1 MITNGLFHFSY
12 TKFCLSISCFFP
24 ERRLE
29 TDNAFWHRN
38 TRAQQTRNAHP
49 MLVYDIGPA
58 PPPPLYKGRALDP
71 PRAPLCANLCNKIQ
85 AALQQ
90 LRFGV
95 FGYGKNVPTRINQ
108 SSVIISHNLNS
119 FYINKMHAINTTATI
134 ITNQSYLKIKLGNIS
149 ENELLC

>member
-1 MITNGLFHFSY
+1 
-12 TKFCLSISCFFP
+12 
-24 ERRLE
+24 
-29 TDNAFWHRN
+29 
-38 TRAQQTRNAHP
+38 
-49 MLVYDIGPA
+49 MLIYDIGPA

-71 PRAPLCANLCNKIQ
+71 PRAPLSANLCNKIQ
-85 AALQQ
+85 VALQQ

-134 ITNQSYLKIKLGNIS
+134 VMNQSYLRIKLANIS
-149 ENELLC
+149 ENELLLCKCSSCLVQPALMVTTSWGQVTEVTQACKVKRTTDNDFMAAILNFL